1 MGIRSRIFLIVFLLL
16 TVSIAITYV
25 VAERDL
31 TRTFKLQIVDE
42 LEKQANL
49 LVASVDNLNKF
60 SNINDADNA
69 ANELGKAS
77 NSRVTFITNNGDV
90 IGDSQLDIEQISSL
104 DNHASRQEFVDA
116 LKNGNGWSSRYSNTL
131 NQDLLYFAIKDNQEI
146 NPNIIR
152 VAVPLNYL
160 DKITDTLGLSVIL
173 LFAVVFIVSI
183 IASGVAANFLYSN
196 IQDLAEA
203 ANSISKGVLKND
215 NLKSL
220 PTQRVDEFGTVA
232 RSISQ
237 ISEDLKNQIKMIIK
251 R

>member
-90 IGDSQLDIEQISSL
+90 IGDSQLEIEQISSL
-104 DNHASRQEFVDA
+104 DNHASREEFIDA
-116 LKNGNGWSSRYSNTL
+116 LKNGYGGHLGT
-131 NQDLLYFAIKDNQEI
+131 AI
-146 NPNIIR
+146 
-152 VAVPLNYL
+152 PLVKIFYIL
-160 DKITDTLGLSVIL
+160 QLKIT
-173 LFAVVFIVSI
+173 
-183 IASGVAANFLYSN
+183 
-196 IQDLAEA
+196 
-203 ANSISKGVLKND
+203 KK
-215 NLKSL
+215 
-220 PTQRVDEFGTVA
+220 PTP
-232 RSISQ
+232 I
-237 ISEDLKNQIKMIIK
+237 
-251 R
+251 

>member
-90 IGDSQLDIEQISSL
+90 IGDSQLEIEQISSL
-104 DNHASRQEFVDA
+104 DNHALREEFVDA

-131 NQDLLYFAIKDNQEI
+131 NQDH
-146 NPNIIR
+146 
-152 VAVPLNYL
+152 
-160 DKITDTLGLSVIL
+160 
-173 LFAVVFIVSI
+173 
-183 IASGVAANFLYSN
+183 
-196 IQDLAEA
+196 
-203 ANSISKGVLKND
+203 LK
-215 NLKSL
+215 L
-220 PTQRVDEFGTVA
+220 
-232 RSISQ
+232 
-237 ISEDLKNQIKMIIK
+237 NQIDLFV
-251 R
+251 

>member
-16 TVSIAITYV
+16 TVSISITYV

-90 IGDSQLDIEQISSL
+90 IGDSQLEIEQISSL
-104 DNHASRQEFVDA
+104 DNHASV
-116 LKNGNGWSSRYSNTL
+116 
-131 NQDLLYFAIKDNQEI
+131 
-146 NPNIIR
+146 
-152 VAVPLNYL
+152 
-160 DKITDTLGLSVIL
+160 
-173 LFAVVFIVSI
+173 
-183 IASGVAANFLYSN
+183 
-196 IQDLAEA
+196 
-203 ANSISKGVLKND
+203 
-215 NLKSL
+215 
-220 PTQRVDEFGTVA
+220 
-232 RSISQ
+232 
-237 ISEDLKNQIKMIIK
+237 
-251 R
+251 

>member
-90 IGDSQLDIEQISSL
+90 IGDSQLDIEQILSL
-104 DNHASRQEFVDA
+104 DNHASREEFIDA
-116 LKNGNGWSSRYSNTL
+116 LKNGYGWSSRSWVGHAWG
-131 NQDLLYFAIKDNQEI
+131 FCK
-146 NPNIIR
+146 
-152 VAVPLNYL
+152 
-160 DKITDTLGLSVIL
+160 
-173 LFAVVFIVSI
+173 VS
-183 IASGVAANFLYSN
+183 
-196 IQDLAEA
+196 
-203 ANSISKGVLKND
+203 
-215 NLKSL
+215 
-220 PTQRVDEFGTVA
+220 
-232 RSISQ
+232 
-237 ISEDLKNQIKMIIK
+237 
-251 R
+251 